1 MGATSAGIGTES
13 VTPPWLR
20 AAPDVRGRVKAG
32 LRFGLDLLFVAV
44 FVGVALYILQVVF
57 HIHPDQSVLP
67 SIGLLLASQSVIAL
81 TTVVAPTALM
91 VAITR
96 DGPTSFGWGTGNRMR
111 NLAVGVASG
120 LAVMALLIGLIAV
133 FHGVS
138 VHLTSSPP
146 GAVIWHGLGYLLVF
160 ALVAISEEGLLRG
173 YLLVALSRAI
183 SFWPAAVISSVVFAL
198 LHSPRGGE
206 TLSGLVHVSLVGLLL
221 AYSFWRSGSLWF
233 AWGWH
238 GAWDFTETFVFGAPD
253 SGVPARDSLLVTLL
267 HGPVWLSGGSAGP
280 EGSWLV
286 LPILA
291 LVAVII
297 HLTLRHSPSDEQQR
311 LDLAGA
317 SARPNTNSA

>member
-1 MGATSAGIGTES
+1 MDGTSNRRENAAP
-13 VTPPWLR
+13 VFLR
-20 AAPDVRGRVKAG
+20 AAVDVQGRVRAG
-32 LRFGLDLLFVAV
+32 LRFGLALLFIAM
-44 FVGVALYILQVVF
+44 FVGLALYILQAVF
-57 HIHPDQSVLP
+57 HIHPNQNVLP

-96 DGPTSFGWGTGNRMR
+96 DDATSFGWGTGKRTR
-111 NLAVGVASG
+111 DLAIGVASG
-120 LAVMALLIGLIAV
+120 VAVMGLLVGLIAV
-133 FHGVS
+133 FHGAS
-138 VHLTSSPP
+138 VHLASSSL
-146 GAVIWHGLGYLLVF
+146 GTQIRHGFGYLVFF

-173 YLLVALSRAI
+173 YPLVALSRAI
-183 SFWPAAVISSVVFAL
+183 SFWPAATISSVVFAL
-198 LHSPRGGE
+198 LHLPHAGE
-206 TLSGLVHVSLVGLLL
+206 SLSGVVDVVFSGLVL

-238 GAWDFTETFVFGAPD
+238 AAWDFTETFLFGAPD
-253 SGVPARDSLLVTLL
+253 SGVPARDSLLVTDL

-297 HLTLRHSPSDEQQR
+297 HLTLRQSPPNERRQVGP
-311 LDLAGA
+311 DLAPAGSEA
-317 SARPNTNSA
+317 NIP